1 MCLPFCAHEICVPAA
16 GVPPAEHENAKT
28 RKRENAKHGNGKKR
42 KRENGEN
49 AKTAKT
55 QSIP

>member
-1 MCLPFCAHEICVPAA
+1 MTQLACAHEICVPAA

-28 RKRENAKHGNGKKR
+28 PSTETGK
-42 KRENGEN
+42 NEN